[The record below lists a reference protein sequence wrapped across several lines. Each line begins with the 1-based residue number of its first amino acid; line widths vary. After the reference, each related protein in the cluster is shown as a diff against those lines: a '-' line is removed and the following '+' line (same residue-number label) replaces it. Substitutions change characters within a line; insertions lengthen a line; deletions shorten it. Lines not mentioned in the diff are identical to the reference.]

1 MKYMLDTNICI
12 DMIRQKSQA
21 LIKRLVACIPGEVV
35 VSTITIAELAHAVQ
49 NSNRVKQN
57 MAALE
62 QFLLP
67 LEIVNFDQHASVA
80 YGNIRAAL
88 ERTGNIIG
96 AMDMLIGAHA
106 LSLKVT
112 LVTNNINEFQH
123 IPNLQLEDWTA

>member
-67 LEIVNFDQHASVA
+67 LEIVNFDQQASVA

-106 LSLKVT
+106 LSLEVT

-123 IPNLQLEDWTA
+123 IPNLKLEDWKA